1 MMRAGILPGNT
12 HTALFPLSEAE
23 RGNGPN
29 KEGGGKTEG
38 REGER
43 WKDGSHRE
51 TERGKKVGC
60 GVADRGEQQR
70 STQKKIR
77 ALTRVADGDRSA
89 DQAAGKEK
97 NAAQTLAP

>member
-43 WKDGSHRE
+43 
-51 TERGKKVGC
+51 
-60 GVADRGEQQR
+60 
-70 STQKKIR
+70 
-77 ALTRVADGDRSA
+77 
-89 DQAAGKEK
+89 
-97 NAAQTLAP
+97 